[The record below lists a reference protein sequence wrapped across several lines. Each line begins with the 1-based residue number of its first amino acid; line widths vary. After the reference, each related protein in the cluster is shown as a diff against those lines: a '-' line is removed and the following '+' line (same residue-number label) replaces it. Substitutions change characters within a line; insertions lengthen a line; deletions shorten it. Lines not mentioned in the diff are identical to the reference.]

1 MTFHNDKI
9 TYNKHFGFSAFHT
22 TPVNPKITQNIAL
35 LSSIKPSMCI
45 PARSPANQPKNYA
58 KIPSHSIN
66 CYKNAIM
73 VLIGGFLKC
82 I

>member
-1 MTFHNDKI
+1 MISPNDKI
-9 TYNKHFGFSAFHT
+9 DLNKPFGFSAFHT
-22 TPVNPKITQNIAL
+22 TPINLKNTQNIGV
-35 LSSIKPSMCI
+35 LSSIKPSICI
-45 PARSPANQPKNYA
+45 PARSPANQPQNYA

-73 VLIGGFLKC
+73 VLIGSFLKC